1 MSLHR
6 AGMAPTSPT
15 RHPRAHDAWS
25 SVSLSPPP
33 PPRGQR
39 GEGTCRGCRL
49 GASGR
54 RCPSRPCMPAEG
66 EPSLPVRATH
76 HPVGGLDGVGHRL
89 TAEGLSR
96 GARRVRA
103 LATQRLSTLPRVDS
117 SPIVGCVTPHGF
129 AMSGQVRVS
138 TAQALPEGAEGDGD
152 ARTRHC
158 ANRRLTEYVSSQKPS
173 NKGEC
178 VARTRTPSG
187 CFRPVPSGL
196 NARRCAHE

>member
-6 AGMAPTSPT
+6 AGMAPTYPT

-25 SVSLSPPP
+25 TATLSPPP
-33 PPRGQR
+33 LPRGQR
-39 GEGTCRGCRL
+39 GEGACRGCRL

-66 EPSLPVRATH
+66 EPSLPARATH
-76 HPVGGLDGVGHRL
+76 HPVGGLDGVRHRP

-103 LATQRLSTLPRVDS
+103 LATQRLATLPRAESIRRGLCD
-117 SPIVGCVTPHGF
+117 PHGF
-129 AMSGQVRVS
+129 ATSGQVRVS
-138 TAQALPEGAEGDGD
+138 TAQALPEGAEGEGD
-152 ARTRHC
+152 AQPRLR
-158 ANRRLTEYVSSQKPS
+158 ASRRLTEYVSSQKPS

-178 VARTRTPSG
+178 VARTRTPLG